1 MIPILAL
8 AALTAVFH
16 PAHPTV
22 GDPITI
28 DFRQPVVL
36 DPAPQYEIV
45 SNGGSRVVVRT
56 FAAKPFTLSGHMGD
70 VAFRN
75 LVVPVQSG
83 LKAEDDLEPAALAAP
98 EAMADSPAAP
108 LANRNAD

>member
-36 DPAPQYEIV
+36 DPAPQYEIG
-45 SNGGSRVVVRT
+45 SNGGSPVAVRA
-56 FAAKPFTLSGHMGD
+56 FAPKPVTRSGHLTD
-70 VAFRN
+70 RASRPP
-75 LVVPVQSG
+75 LPPPH
-83 LKAEDDLEPAALAAP
+83 PAPQAQHAPPPPPLAAP
-98 EAMADSPAAP
+98 QP
-108 LANRNAD
+108 LP